1 MRPSCNGLFSPSDDV
16 DINACIEEKMSKN
29 GDVWQCLDCLW
40 TTKNRTRLWEHI
52 EAKHVQSP
60 GYTCQLC
67 YKFCPS
73 KRGLIN
79 HKARNHRGAANLDFS
94 IQFYSLDFD
103 DLVKSKTWKDEE
115 GNIRC
120 SDCDYSSKFLTNVKN
135 HIEAH
140 HVQGLNQGYSCTF
153 CSKVFKSK
161 NSFQTH
167 KSRFKGKC
175 SQHVFQIHSNL

>member
-1 MRPSCNGLFSPSDDV
+1 MDKYFPQMILMSMQVLKRKWVKIVMFGNAWIAFGQLKTGHDCGSILKPSMSSPQATHVKFVTSFVHQKGGWLITKPETTEEQPILTFLFSF
-16 DINACIEEKMSKN
+16 
-29 GDVWQCLDCLW
+29 L
-40 TTKNRTRLWEHI
+40 
-52 EAKHVQSP
+52 
-60 GYTCQLC
+60 
-67 YKFCPS
+67 
-73 KRGLIN
+73 
-79 HKARNHRGAANLDFS
+79 
-94 IQFYSLDFD
+94 LDFD

-120 SDCDYSSKFLTNVKN
+120 SDCDYFSKFLTNVKN

-140 HVQGLNQGYSCTF
+140 HVQGLNQGYSCNF

-175 SQHVFQIHSNL
+175 SQHVF

>member
-1 MRPSCNGLFSPSDDV
+1 MLMSMQVLKRKWVKIVMFGSAWIAFGQLKTGHDYGSILKPS
-16 DINACIEEKMSKN
+16 MSSLQATLVNFATSFVHLK
-29 GDVWQCLDCLW
+29 GGWSI
-40 TTKNRTRLWEHI
+40 TKPETIGEQPILTFLYSLN
-52 EAKHVQSP
+52 
-60 GYTCQLC
+60 
-67 YKFCPS
+67 
-73 KRGLIN
+73 
-79 HKARNHRGAANLDFS
+79 
-94 IQFYSLDFD
+94 YSLDFD

-161 NSFQTH
+161 NSYQTH

-175 SQHVFQIHSNL
+175 SQHVF